1 MLELLVLVGS
11 NNPTSMNRELAAY
24 AAGLM
29 KAKVTLLDM
38 QAFDD
43 IPLYNPRRQ
52 QEEGFPPA
60 IQALFE
66 HIQRQDALMIAS
78 PEYNGTI
85 PAALKNVIDWLSRIQ
100 MAFLAQKPTLFLSTS
115 PGPNGGATN
124 LEHMAG
130 LAPRWGAQVTGT
142 YSLGKFHDHFD
153 ANAKKLAEPEY
164 QRLLAQVQG
173 LERAAKAPLLQVA

>member
-1 MLELLVLVGS
+1 MLNVLVLVGS
-11 NNPTSMNRELAAY
+11 NNPTSINRELAAY
-24 AAGLM
+24 AASLM
-29 KAKVTLLDM
+29 TAQVTLMDM

-43 IPLYNPRRQ
+43 IPVYSPRRQ
-52 QEEGFPPA
+52 QVEDFPPA
-60 IQALFE
+60 IQDLFAL
-66 HIQRQDALMIAS
+66 IQRQDALLIAS

-85 PAALKNVIDWLSRIQ
+85 PAAFKNVIDWLSRIQ
-100 MAFLAQKPTLFLSTS
+100 MAFLGQKPTLMLSTS
-115 PGPNGGATN
+115 PGANGGATN

-164 QRLLAQVQG
+164 QRLLDQVSQ
-173 LERAAKAPLLQVA
+173 LERAAKASLLQAV